1 MKHNGL
7 NKLYD
12 RLTPEERFRLDVE
25 AHARGDESESRRLL
39 DSCPIRNYNMTDWGF
54 SGRWQTTTE
63 IVLALAV
70 DLGQHMSRLNMIDAI
85 REALPYTR
93 VVFHN
98 AADSAYL
105 EGHEAGS
112 RYAWKRAG
120 MDGDPPGWGPL
131 DEDGEAADAD
141 EFDPAISEALEAGSE
156 KIEELDLVPNLLEK
170 LERQTTQSAWT
181 IWEAF
186 ASFAREDLEV
196 EPEKL
201 LKAIFEPVLAG
212 VEDLTKRK
220 ERFGVE
226 PDKDQAAEVGEAFST
241 TWSKYLQEAKRLSKS
256 PKSA

>member
-1 MKHNGL
+1 MSKSNGL
-7 NKLYD
+7 DRLYD
-12 RLTPEERFRLDVE
+12 RLTPAERFRLDLE
-25 AHARGDESESRRLL
+25 AHARGDERESRRLV
-39 DSCPIRNYNMTDWGF
+39 DSCPIRTYNMTDWAF

-70 DLGQHMSRLNMIDAI
+70 DLGQHVSRLNMIDAI

-120 MDGDPPGWGPL
+120 LDGDPPGWEPL
-131 DEDGEAADAD
+131 DEEGEDADAE
-141 EFDPAISEALEAGSE
+141 EFDPAVDEALEATGK
-156 KIEELDLVPNLLEK
+156 KIEELDIMPGLLTR
-170 LERQTTQSAWT
+170 LERATTESAWT

-186 ASFAREDLEV
+186 ASFAREELQV

-201 LKAIFEPVLAG
+201 LKAIFEPALAG
-212 VEDLTKRK
+212 VEDLKERK
-220 ERFGVE
+220 ERFGIE

-241 TWSKYLQEAKRLSKS
+241 AWSKFLQEARRLSK
-256 PKSA
+256 P